1 MRGFASG
8 PHYKSSLELV
18 VMVSIYWCLCS
29 LLKWLSLLTVSSFFA
44 FHWSTITKAVWPFLG
59 LASVN
64 SYFSWLLT
72 RPWNAHGLW
81 ADLGPYSPLSVSLP
95 SWHWAARQYF
105 PSVEWRAWHIKFDM
119 VSETTANQRCTTHF
133 YSTILWEPAGMRS
146 LSARLNTVWHSE
158 PNSTPRN
165 NYVSY
170 SSQKHCG
177 WE

>member
-1 MRGFASG
+1 
-8 PHYKSSLELV
+8 
-18 VMVSIYWCLCS
+18 MVSIYRCLCS
-29 LLKWLSLLTVSSFFA
+29 LLKWLSLLTFPSFFA
-44 FHWSTITKAVWPFLG
+44 FHWSSITKAARPFLC

-72 RPWNAHGLW
+72 PPWNAHGLW
-81 ADLGPYSPLSVSLP
+81 ADLGPFSPLSVSLP

-105 PSVEWRAWHIKFDM
+105 PHRQFDM
-119 VSETTANQRCTTHF
+119 GSETTANQRCTTHF
-133 YSTILWEPAGMRS
+133 YSTSLWEPAGMRS

-177 WE
+177 LE